1 MPDDVDEAEELAQDS
16 LSDYQKMRVEPQG
29 EKVVRLSLAAA
40 AVMAFAG
47 AVIALKKQQDRS
59 LVGDNEGQAQLIDPV
74 E

>member
-1 MPDDVDEAEELAQDS
+1 
-16 LSDYQKMRVEPQG
+16 MRVEPQG